1 MKLEHIPYFRYP
13 WAGAEAYLTSVGA
26 DKLRL
31 LSYGSLMNPTSAALT
46 ISVDLQMSSEPAI
59 GYGIRR
65 IFNYRMSAE
74 GFERHGNPY
83 TEKHVAAL
91 NVLSTGNPEDAVN
104 GLILHVPVFSL
115 DELRKREIGYDL
127 VPITAEHWELRRSIS
142 EPVFSLECSDTD
154 QTIVPHLQ
162 YLNTCEDGARS
173 VSDSFLTFFRN
184 TTFLADDT
192 RLVDWRRENYG

>member
-1 MKLEHIPYFRYP
+1 VKLEHIPYFRHP
-13 WAGAEAYLTSVGA
+13 WTGAEAYLTSVGTNE
-26 DKLRL
+26 LRL
-31 LSYGSLMNPTSAALT
+31 LSYGSLMNQTSATLT
-46 ISVDLQMSSEPAI
+46 IPVNTSSEPAI

-65 IFNYRMSAE
+65 IFNYRMSAD

-83 TEKHVAAL
+83 SVNHVAAL
-91 NVLSTGNPEDAVN
+91 NVLSTGNLKDAVN
-104 GLILHVPVFSL
+104 GLLLHVPVSSV

-127 VPITAEHWELRRSIS
+127 VPITAEHWEPRRPIP
-142 EPVFSLECSDTD
+142 EPVFSLECPDTD

-162 YLNTCEDGARS
+162 YLKTCETGAQS

-192 RLVDWRRENYG
+192 RLVDWRRENNG